1 MGRRLLALAV
11 VAALGVA
18 GLTAHPASAAHT
30 VAITFPN
37 GNTEFYSPFGGPARI
52 EFTFDGG
59 DSNALFHVR
68 LREVG
73 KTAIL
78 KKDYSINTTSDTSPV
93 VKNLS
98 WPSLTTVNGDRSYQ
112 VIVTIEG
119 GGSGPWDA
127 FFVLHPKLVRLTDIK
142 PDPFLP
148 WIDDGYKD
156 TTKVSYTLAADA
168 DAEARVFAATAGGGC
183 CAGRVLTDPLGSRPA
198 GPNTWTWDGRDDGG
212 LNLPKGDYFVKIWA
226 DDGAIGSAVSNA
238 MKVSIARTYRA
249 KATKSKPARNY
260 HHLGPSSP
268 TALGGACLTLISLG
282 NLLIIC
288 QSGAMSVYWRWGL
301 SDSERIVGQSVVLD
315 GIEGCPRKIRSTAH
329 TKHQSE
335 FRVVENIDNFGAT
348 CSLSIARITYSYPKS
363 S

>member
-11 VAALGVA
+11 VAGLGIA
-18 GLTAHPASAAHT
+18 GLTALPASAAHAVT
-30 VAITFPN
+30 IAFPGGN
-37 GNTEFYSPFGGPARI
+37 GEFYSPFAGPATI
-52 EFTFDGG
+52 TVTVDPLDADDTFT
-59 DSNALFHVR
+59 AR
-68 LREVG
+68 LRPTG
-73 KTAIL
+73 KTAIASR
-78 KKDYSINTTSDTSPV
+78 DFFVD
-93 VKNLS
+93 
-98 WPSLTTVNGDRSYQ
+98 NGDPDGTKVVDFNWQALS
-112 VIVTIEG
+112 VTTATQYDVVVFRDGARVAIQ
-119 GGSGPWDA
+119 S
-127 FFVLHPKLVRLTDIK
+127 FYLHPKLVRLTDIR

-148 WIDDGYKD
+148 WIDDGYRD
-156 TTKVSYTLAADA
+156 TTRVSFTLAADA

-183 CAGRVLTDPLGSRPA
+183 CAARVLTEPLGSRLA
-198 GPNTWTWDGRDDGG
+198 GANTWTWDGRDDGG
-212 LNLPKGDYFVKIWA
+212 ANLPKGDYFVKIRA

-268 TALGGACLTLISLG
+268 TALGGACLTLISVG

-301 SDSERIVGQSVVLD
+301 SDSERIVGQSFVLD
-315 GIEGCPRKIRSTAH
+315 GTEGCPRKIRSTAH

-335 FRVVENIDNFGAT
+335 FRVVENIDNFGAA
-348 CSLSIARITYSYPKS
+348 CSLSIARVTYSYPKS